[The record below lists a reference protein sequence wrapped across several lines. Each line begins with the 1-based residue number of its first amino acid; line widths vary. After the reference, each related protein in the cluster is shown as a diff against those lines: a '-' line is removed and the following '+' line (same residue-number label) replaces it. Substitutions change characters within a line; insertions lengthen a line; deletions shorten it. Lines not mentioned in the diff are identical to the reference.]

1 MSSSPSLNDL
11 LETLGAA
18 GVVVG
23 ACIGF
28 FLPAETSRRI
38 AENIALIAT
47 LGGVM
52 GAIFAFAI
60 YAGLAIGQ

>member
-18 GVVVG
+18 GIVIG

-28 FLPAETSRRI
+28 FLPAGTLREI
-38 AENIALIAT
+38 AENIALVAT

-52 GAIFAFAI
+52 GAIVAFAI
-60 YAGLAIGQ
+60 YAGLAIGG